1 MVTELQD
8 TELLSRMASGD
19 LIAIEAKYHLKCLTS
34 LRNSYTIREP
44 EDCLWGLEASGGN
57 WTGIVGTLQY
67 EKADFSMDLTLTP
80 QRAAIV
86 EYGRVYIGE
95 EMAILS
101 LKPRPLPEYLALFR
115 PLEGTVW
122 VSMVAG
128 VMVWSL
134 TLWALLRIIQTG
146 AEKHPMKLTRALFY
160 GWGLLLEDTPYDP
173 PDSLMLG
180 VWLLVC
186 LVLRTSYT
194 SSLTSH
200 LVVQGESSA
209 INDMETLVRLHGEEG
224 RQWGTQIFS
233 GAFNIFLSS
242 GSNPVYHTMK
252 THMQVSHA
260 KLEITIM

>member
-1 MVTELQD
+1 MDVRQ
-8 TELLSRMASGD
+8 
-19 LIAIEAKYHLKCLTS
+19 KQ
-34 LRNSYTIREP
+34 SYTIREP

-86 EYGRVYIGE
+86 EYGGC
-95 EMAILS
+95 
-101 LKPRPLPEYLALFR
+101 
-115 PLEGTVW
+115 TVW

>member
-1 MVTELQD
+1 
-8 TELLSRMASGD
+8 
-19 LIAIEAKYHLKCLTS
+19 
-34 LRNSYTIREP
+34 
-44 EDCLWGLEASGGN
+44 
-57 WTGIVGTLQY
+57 
-67 EKADFSMDLTLTP
+67 MDLTLTP

-115 PLEGTVW
+115 PLEVLCADSKTVEAYCS
-122 VSMVAG
+122 VPSFNE
-128 VMVWSL
+128 
-134 TLWALLRIIQTG
+134 R
-146 AEKHPMKLTRALFY
+146 
-160 GWGLLLEDTPYDP
+160 
-173 PDSLMLG
+173 DSSRQLMLG

-252 THMQVSHA
+252 THMQ
-260 KLEITIM
+260 